1 MDYPPAL
8 ANGWPIAT
16 GVIEGACRHLVQDR
30 MGITGARWGLAGA
43 EAILW
48 LRAIRANGD
57 LPHYWDW
64 HIEQEHQ
71 RNHLSRYQ
79 PDLDTCRMSAQLE
92 KSRTHVAWRL
102 SLYGLRRGEVLGLR
116 WSDIDLRARTLTV
129 NQARVLVEY
138 RVRIEEPK
146 SRNGKRTLPLDGELV
161 TALTALRKRQLDES
175 TAAGTAYRSGLARL
189 DWYQGGEYV
198 ITDQAGTPVHPE
210 WYSDEFGRLL
220 RRAGL
225 RRITLHDSRHTT
237 LTLMEHAGVPISIVS
252 KWAGHYDSAFT
263 QKTYVHASDEDL
275 QRGQAA
281 LAKIHKI
288 A

>member
-1 MDYPPAL
+1 MSRFDLRMTARCAARRAGSAPRAAARCERGRAQRSRLVKPPEHTPRERETWSKAEVRKFL
-8 ANGWPIAT
+8 AKASS
-16 GVIEGACRHLVQDR
+16 DR
-30 MGITGARWGLAGA
+30 L
-43 EAILW
+43 
-48 LRAIRANGD
+48 
-57 LPHYWDW
+57 
-64 HIEQEHQ
+64 
-71 RNHLSRYQ
+71 
-79 PDLDTCRMSAQLE
+79 
-92 KSRTHVAWRL
+92 HVAWRL

-116 WSDIDLRARTLTV
+116 WSDIDLRAGTLTV

-138 RVRIEEPK
+138 RVRIDEPK
-146 SRNGKRTLPLDGELV
+146 SRNGKRTLPLDGDLV
-161 TALTALRKRQLDES
+161 AALTSLRKRQLDES
-175 TAAGTAYRSGLARL
+175 IIAGAAYRSRLAEL

-198 ITDQAGTPVHPE
+198 ITDEAGTPVHPE

-237 LTLMEHAGVPISIVS
+237 LTLMEHAGVPISIIS

-263 QKTYVHASDEDL
+263 QKTYVHASEEDL